1 MNFNRHNL
9 TCYLMVAVAILIAS
23 GCTSSRVL
31 EERDAREMSSSGE
44 IYDVAA
50 SDEEYRIRP
59 GDEIEILV
67 WEHEDFDVETTVSR
81 TGSITMRSEERRV
94 GKQCRRR

>member
-1 MNFNRHNL
+1 MNLNRLNI

-23 GCTSSRVL
+23 GCTPSRVL
-31 EERDAREMSSSGE
+31 EERDARELSSSGDLYQE
-44 IYDVAA
+44 AI
-50 SDEEYRIRP
+50 SDEEYQIRP

-81 TGSITMRSEERRV
+81 TGSITMPLIGEAA
-94 GKQCRRR
+94 